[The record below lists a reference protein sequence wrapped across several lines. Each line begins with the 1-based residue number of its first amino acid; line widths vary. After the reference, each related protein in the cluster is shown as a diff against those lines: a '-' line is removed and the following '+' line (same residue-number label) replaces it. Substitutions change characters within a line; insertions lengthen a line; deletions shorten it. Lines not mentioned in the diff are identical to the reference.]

1 MIIQGK
7 EITGL
12 FLAPMAGI
20 TDAPFRTI
28 CIEHGA
34 ALTYT
39 EMISAKGLM
48 YNNEKTKK
56 LLSKTHP
63 SEPLAVQIFGSET
76 EPMKHATEYICS
88 LNPVLIDINM
98 GCPVSKVVK
107 NGEGS
112 ALMKDIN
119 KAYETAK
126 AVVNASSVPVSV
138 KFRSG
143 YDKQNL
149 NYMEFGKAMQAAGVA
164 CLTLHPR
171 TRDMFYSGIA
181 DWNHIVQLREAVNIP
196 VIANGDVFSKQDIED
211 IRAYTG
217 CCNVMIARGSLGN
230 PWIFSNGTPT
240 LEQRMQVFRRHMD
253 LQIDYSGEKNA
264 IKEMRKH
271 GAWYFKGLKNSAK
284 LRDLLFK
291 AETKSDII
299 NYIETILEIEN
310 V

>member
-56 LLSKTHP
+56 LLSKMHP

-76 EPMKHATEYICS
+76 EPMKFATEYICS
-88 LNPVLIDINM
+88 FNPVLIDINM

-119 KAYETAK
+119 KAYE
-126 AVVNASSVPVSV
+126 
-138 KFRSG
+138 
-143 YDKQNL
+143 
-149 NYMEFGKAMQAAGVA
+149 
-164 CLTLHPR
+164 
-171 TRDMFYSGIA
+171 
-181 DWNHIVQLREAVNIP
+181 
-196 VIANGDVFSKQDIED
+196 
-211 IRAYTG
+211 
-217 CCNVMIARGSLGN
+217 
-230 PWIFSNGTPT
+230 
-240 LEQRMQVFRRHMD
+240 
-253 LQIDYSGEKNA
+253 
-264 IKEMRKH
+264 
-271 GAWYFKGLKNSAK
+271 
-284 LRDLLFK
+284 
-291 AETKSDII
+291 
-299 NYIETILEIEN
+299 
-310 V
+310 